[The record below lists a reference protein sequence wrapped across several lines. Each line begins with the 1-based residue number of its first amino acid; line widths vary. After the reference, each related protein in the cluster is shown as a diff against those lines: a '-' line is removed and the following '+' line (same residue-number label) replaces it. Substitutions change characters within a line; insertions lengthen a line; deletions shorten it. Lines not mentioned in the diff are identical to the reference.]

1 MKKLVRES
9 LNESRYYDGYQE
21 ANYVVQKMSEQELL
35 DHIDGLEGRDN
46 LPKNYTLE
54 QLRQEAIEQ
63 TRKDFL
69 TPEGKQMEQERSA
82 YIKALRGQK

>member
-9 LNESRYYDGYQE
+9 LNESRYYPGYQE

-35 DHIDGLEGRDN
+35 DHIDGLYGRDN
-46 LPKNYTLE
+46 LPENYTLE
-54 QLRQEAIEQ
+54 DLRREAIEQ

-69 TPEGKQMEQERSA
+69 TPEGKQQQDDWTA
-82 YIKALRGQK
+82 YGKALLGKK